1 MVILMPDGDYD
12 LGYFE
17 GVRNCFHA
25 LMRAMGNEE
34 AYLEWLNAE
43 LKNAKQLR
51 VRWDNEKN

>member
-1 MVILMPDGDYD
+1 MPDGDYD